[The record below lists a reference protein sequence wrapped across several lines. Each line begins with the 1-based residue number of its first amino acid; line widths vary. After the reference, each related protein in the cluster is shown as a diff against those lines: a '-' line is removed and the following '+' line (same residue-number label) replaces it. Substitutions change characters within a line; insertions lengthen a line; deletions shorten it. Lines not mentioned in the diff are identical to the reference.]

1 MHSESR
7 RGSRN
12 KDSTCKGHAQKLNH
26 SSPSEEA
33 VILKDSGSGTLILE
47 SLLEKPEATESPLRD
62 LDTGHSHFGELI
74 LLQHIDTGK

>member
-1 MHSESR
+1 MGEQEGMESR
-7 RGSRN
+7 
-12 KDSTCKGHAQKLNH
+12 DPILKGHGQKLNP

-47 SLLEKPEATESPLRD
+47 SLLDKPEATESPLRD

-74 LLQHIDTGK
+74 LLQHIDAGK